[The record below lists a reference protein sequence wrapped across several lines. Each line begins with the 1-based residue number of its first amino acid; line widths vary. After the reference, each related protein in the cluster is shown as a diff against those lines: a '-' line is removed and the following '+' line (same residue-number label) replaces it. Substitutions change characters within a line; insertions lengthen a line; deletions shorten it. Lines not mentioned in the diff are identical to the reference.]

1 MDKYFS
7 INEQGCSIRCKLY
20 CEKQE
25 NIKRA
30 VVFGHGFGGHKDNK
44 AAERF
49 AKRVQKKNS
58 DIAVV
63 TFNWPC
69 HGDDSL
75 SRLTLEAC
83 DLYLGLVLSHLKERY
98 GAEQIQGYAT
108 SFGGYLFLKYIHD
121 HGNPF
126 GAVALRSPAVHMYED
141 LTGAIMDRKQTAA
154 IAKGKPVQVGFDR
167 KVRITR
173 EFLEE
178 LKEADIT
185 AYDFSAD
192 AEQLLILH
200 GTKDEIV
207 SFDQSQEFAQ
217 KNGIAFEAFAGADH
231 RFQDPKL
238 MDLAIDR
245 IVRFFGFR

>member
-1 MDKYFS
+1 MEKYFS
-7 INEQGCSIRCKLY
+7 INEHGCSVRCKLY
-20 CEKQE
+20 CERQDSV
-25 NIKRA
+25 KRA

-49 AKRVQKKNS
+49 AKRLLKKNK

-83 DLYLGLVLSHLKERY
+83 DLYLGLVLAHLKEHF
-98 GAEQIQGYAT
+98 GVSQIWGYAT
-108 SFGGYLFLKYIHD
+108 SFGGYLFLKYMHD

-126 GAVALRSPAVHMYED
+126 GAVALRSPAVRMYD
-141 LTGAIMDRKQTAA
+141 SLTGTIMDRKQAAA
-154 IAKGKPVQVGFDR
+154 IAKGKPVMVGFDR
-167 KVRITR
+167 KVRVTR

-185 AYDFSAD
+185 KYDYSAY
-192 AEQLLILH
+192 AEQVLIMH

-207 SFDQSQEFAQ
+207 SFDLSKDFAER
-217 KNGIAFEAFAGADH
+217 NGIEFLPFENADH

-245 IVRFFGFR
+245 IVRFFGFQ